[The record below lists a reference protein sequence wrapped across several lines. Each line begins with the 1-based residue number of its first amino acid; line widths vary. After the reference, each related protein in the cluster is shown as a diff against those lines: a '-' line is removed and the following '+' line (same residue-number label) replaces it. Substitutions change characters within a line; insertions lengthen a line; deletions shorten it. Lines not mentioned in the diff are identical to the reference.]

1 MEDIVHSGT
10 KGMKWGR
17 RLYQNKDG
25 TLTPLGRIRY
35 RKNAKDGK
43 SELPKPKTKTESVEK
58 TANKITDIKQ
68 QNETKSGRPQK
79 EYITNRTNLRRL
91 DLSKLDDQTL
101 NRLKQ
106 RLQTEKDVT
115 DLINTLSPKKQH
127 AVRDY
132 IKKFGGT
139 AMTTVGQQ
147 VSTYMLAQL
156 VNAIAIKA
164 GADGPIV
171 SGKKDQGGKKGK

>member
-1 MEDIVHSGT
+1 MENIVHSGT

-25 TLTPLGRIRY
+25 SLTPLGRIRY
-35 RKNAKDGK
+35 RKNAQSRKLEAQKAK
-43 SELPKPKTKTESVEK
+43 SE
-58 TANKITDIKQ
+58 
-68 QNETKSGRPQK
+68 NETVSKSANNVDDAKSQK

-91 DLSKLDDQTL
+91 NLSELDDQTL

-106 RLQTEKDVT
+106 RLQIEKDVT
-115 DLINTLSPKKQH
+115 DLINTLSPPKKH
-127 AVRDY
+127 AIRKY
-132 IKKFGGT
+132 IKQVGGA

-147 VSTYMLAQL
+147 VSTYMLARF
-156 VNAIAIKA
+156 VNALAMKA

-171 SGKKDQGGKKGK
+171 SGKKGK

>member
-1 MEDIVHSGT
+1 MELYHYGT
-10 KGMKWGR
+10 PGMAWHR

-25 TLTPLGRIRY
+25 SLTPLGRIRY
-35 RKNAKDGK
+35 RKNAQSRKLEAQKAK
-43 SELPKPKTKTESVEK
+43 SENKTVSKS
-58 TANKITDIKQ
+58 ANNVADAKQ
-68 QNETKSGRPQK
+68 QNEVKNAKPQK
-79 EYITNRTNLRRL
+79 EYITNRMNLRRL

-115 DLINTLSPKKQH
+115 DLINTLSPPKKH
-127 AVRDY
+127 AIQKY
-132 IKKFGGT
+132 IKQVGGT

-147 VSTYMLAQL
+147 VSTYMLAQF
-156 VNAIAIKA
+156 VNALAMKA

-171 SGKKDQGGKKGK
+171 SVKKDGGGKKGK

>member
-1 MEDIVHSGT
+1 MENIVHSGT

-25 TLTPLGRIRY
+25 SLTPLGRIRY
-35 RKNAKDGK
+35 RKNAQSRKLEAQKAK
-43 SELPKPKTKTESVEK
+43 SENKTVS
-58 TANKITDIKQ
+58 
-68 QNETKSGRPQK
+68 KSTNNVDDAKYQK

-91 DLSKLDDQTL
+91 NLSKLDDQTL

-106 RLQTEKDVT
+106 RLQIEKDVT
-115 DLINTLSPKKQH
+115 DLINTLSPPKKH
-127 AVRDY
+127 AIRNY
-132 IKKFGGT
+132 IKQVGGT

-147 VSTYMLAQL
+147 VSTYMLARF
-156 VNAIAIKA
+156 VNALAMKA

-171 SGKKDQGGKKGK
+171 SGKKGK

>member
-1 MEDIVHSGT
+1 MENIVHSGT

-25 TLTPLGRIRY
+25 SLTPLGRIRY
-35 RKNAKDGK
+35 RKNAQSRKLEAQKAK
-43 SELPKPKTKTESVEK
+43 SENKTVSKS
-58 TANKITDIKQ
+58 ANNVDDV
-68 QNETKSGRPQK
+68 KSQK

-91 DLSKLDDQTL
+91 NLSKLDDQTL

-106 RLQTEKDVT
+106 RLQIEKDVT
-115 DLINTLSPKKQH
+115 DLINTLSPPKKH
-127 AVRDY
+127 AIREY
-132 IKKFGGT
+132 IKQVGGT

-147 VSTYMLAQL
+147 VSTYMLARF
-156 VNAIAIKA
+156 VNALAMKA

-171 SGKKDQGGKKGK
+171 SGKKGK

>member
-1 MEDIVHSGT
+1 MENIVHSGT

-25 TLTPLGRIRY
+25 SLTTLGRIRY
-35 RKNAKDGK
+35 RKNAQSRKLEAQKAK
-43 SELPKPKTKTESVEK
+43 SENKTVS
-58 TANKITDIKQ
+58 
-68 QNETKSGRPQK
+68 KSTNNVDDAKSQK

-91 DLSKLDDQTL
+91 NLSKLDDQTL

-106 RLQTEKDVT
+106 RLQIEKDVT
-115 DLINTLSPKKQH
+115 DLINTLSPPKKH
-127 AVRDY
+127 AIWEH
-132 IKKFGGT
+132 IKQVGGT

-147 VSTYMLAQL
+147 VSTYMVAQF
-156 VNAIAIKA
+156 VNALAMKA

-171 SGKKDQGGKKGK
+171 SGKKGK